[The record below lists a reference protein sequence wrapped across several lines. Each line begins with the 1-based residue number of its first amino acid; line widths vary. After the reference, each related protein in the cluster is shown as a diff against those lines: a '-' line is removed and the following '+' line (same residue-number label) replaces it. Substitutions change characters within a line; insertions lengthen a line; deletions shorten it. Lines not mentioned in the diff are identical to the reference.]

1 MNILKTE
8 SISKINYHIS
18 VVNSLRQYW
27 RTNKRF
33 SCIGK
38 PKAVNLFLYLDGC
51 DADYIDK
58 NGKTVH
64 AKSGDIVYTPTDC
77 EYTVEFSC
85 FSSDSSN
92 TVGVNFFLYDD
103 KNTPFILN
111 DEITVF
117 PGDGSYKLLFS
128 KVNSASARALTDY
141 AVMKAGMYE
150 IMSLICEKSREKRFD
165 RFRII
170 SNGILYM
177 ENESGENLSIAEIA
191 ALCNVSEVYFR
202 RLFKEYSGLS
212 PSDYRLRNKIRRA
225 KLLLKYE
232 NMTVSEIAES
242 LSFNGSAYFIKTFR
256 RMTGMTPLKY
266 RASCL

>member
-64 AKSGDIVYTPTDC
+64 AKSGDIVYTPTGC
-77 EYTVEFSC
+77 EYTVEFYD
-85 FSSDSSN
+85 FKADSSN

-103 KNTPFILN
+103 KNVPFIIS
-111 DEITVF
+111 DGITVF
-117 PGDGSYKLLFS
+117 SGDGGYKLLFS
-128 KVNSASARALTDY
+128 KINSASVRAVTDY
-141 AVMKAGMYE
+141 AKMKAGMYE
-150 IMSLICEKSREKRFD
+150 IMSMICEKSREKRFD
-165 RFRII
+165 RYSII
-170 SNGILYM
+170 SKGILYM
-177 ENESGENLSIAEIA
+177 ESEDGENLSIPEIA
-191 ALCNVSEVYFR
+191 ALCNVSEGYFR
-202 RLFKEYSGLS
+202 KLFKEYSGLS
-212 PSDYRLRNKIRRA
+212 PSDYRLRHKIKRA
-225 KLLLKYE
+225 MLLLKYE

-242 LSFNGSAYFIKTFR
+242 LSFTSSAYFIKTFR
-256 RMTGMTPLKY
+256 RMTGTTPFKY
-266 RASCL
+266 RSSFL